1 MSVASKLTTAVIPG
15 QDEMT
20 YLAIRFGA
28 SWIEDLTEGVRRQN
42 TSDAS
47 ETVADEERFKFAVL
61 IDERQARAYLHTI
74 TLGSNGSATGTALAT
89 VIHSPILAYQYVL
102 AVWRENGEWKARVED
117 SIRINN
123 D

>member
-1 MSVASKLTTAVIPG
+1 MHVANKQTTAIIPG

-20 YLAIRFGA
+20 YLAIRFAA
-28 SWIEDLTEGVRRQN
+28 SWIEDLTEGARQQN

-47 ETVADEERFKFAVL
+47 DTAAHEERFKFAVL

-74 TLGSNGSATGTALAT
+74 TLGSNGTATGTALAT
-89 VIHSPILAYQYVL
+89 VIHSPILAYQYAL
-102 AVWRENGEWKARVED
+102 AIWRDNGVWNARVED
-117 SIRINN
+117 SIRIDN